1 MSRSP
6 TPFEERVYRVV
17 RRIPKGN
24 TRTYRWV
31 AEQLGDPSLAR
42 AVGNAL
48 NRNPYAPQV
57 PCHRVI
63 KSDGTLG
70 GFAWGP
76 KKKRRMLKE
85 EGVSLAA

>member
-1 MSRSP
+1 MARTP
-6 TPFEERVYRVV
+6 TAFEERVYRVV
-17 RRIPKGN
+17 RRIPKGS

-76 KKKRRMLKE
+76 EKKRRMLQD